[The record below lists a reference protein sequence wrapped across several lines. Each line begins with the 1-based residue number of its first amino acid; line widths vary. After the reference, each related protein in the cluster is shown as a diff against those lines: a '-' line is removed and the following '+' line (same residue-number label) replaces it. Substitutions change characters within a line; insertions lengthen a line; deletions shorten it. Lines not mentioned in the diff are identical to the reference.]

1 MKKYIV
7 LFIVCVL
14 SSVAN
19 AQFKATKDSIA
30 TVDGSK
36 YYIVQMPGK
45 SAHELYTSAYAYVLT
60 HYNLAKDV
68 MSKIDDEMI
77 SIHCTSLVSCN
88 SSPKDYHPSTFVEM
102 HIVIY
107 FKDGKIRIDPPM
119 IGKMTYAYKGNAYS
133 AYLSGNEESIF
144 DVSLFDKTGNP
155 NKKQE
160 ALING
165 LNDFINREVNDIANY
180 VKSGD
185 NNNW

>member
-1 MKKYIV
+1 MKKYLLLIV
-7 LFIVCVL
+7 ACILTVT
-14 SSVAN
+14 AN
-19 AQFKATKDSIA
+19 AQFKATKDGIA

-36 YYIVQMPGK
+36 YYVVQIPGK
-45 SAHELYTSAYAYVLT
+45 NAHELYNSANAYVIT

-77 SIHCTSLVSCN
+77 SIHCTSLISCN
-88 SSPKDYHPSTFVEM
+88 SSSKDYHPSTFVEM
-102 HIVIY
+102 HFVIY

-119 IGKMTYAYKGNAYS
+119 IGKMTYAYKGNAYN
-133 AYLSGNEESIF
+133 AYLSGDEESIF

-160 ALING
+160 TFINA
-165 LNDFINREVNDIANY
+165 LNDFINNKVNDIANY
-180 VKSGD
+180 IKSGD